1 MDDTTAGT
9 WEATGMIDVRS
20 LIVSSNTLRSTT
32 SLTFVFSLPDNT
44 VMDGSNY
51 VSVSLPNYWGT
62 SPGLF
67 DQTAELEALIT

>member
-1 MDDTTAGT
+1 
-9 WEATGMIDVRS
+9 
-20 LIVSSNTLRSTT
+20 
-32 SLTFVFSLPDNT
+32 VFSLPDNT